1 MPCSRCAKCNNR
13 CLSFSLSFL
22 CAVQATTVGS
32 LVAIANFFFLL
43 MLMLYIFALVGMQMF
58 GGKVDISNGPV
69 QHY

>member
-1 MPCSRCAKCNNR
+1 MR
-13 CLSFSLSFL
+13 
-22 CAVQATTVGS
+22 AVQATTVGS